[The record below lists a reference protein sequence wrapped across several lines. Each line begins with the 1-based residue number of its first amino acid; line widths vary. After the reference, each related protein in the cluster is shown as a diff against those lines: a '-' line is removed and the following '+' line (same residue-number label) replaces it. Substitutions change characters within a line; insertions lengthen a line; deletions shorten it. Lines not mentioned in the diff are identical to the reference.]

1 MTASMTIAVLLA
13 LGYIIYTVLKSTFFP
28 GDDD

>member
-13 LGYIIYTVLKSTFFP
+13 LGYIIYVVLKNTFFP